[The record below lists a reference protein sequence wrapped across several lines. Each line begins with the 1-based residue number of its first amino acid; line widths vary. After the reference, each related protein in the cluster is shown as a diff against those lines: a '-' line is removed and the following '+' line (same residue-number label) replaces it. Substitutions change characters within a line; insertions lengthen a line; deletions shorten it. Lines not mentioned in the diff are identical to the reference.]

1 MQLWHLWGYS
11 DNVPQQRYQS
21 ESVLSQILLK
31 HVGDGFDEYRDIYNE
46 KLLDQMLRGQ
56 NGITTKM
63 YFTATVTADTLEL
76 TQQKLAAKALY
87 MWSCFQKIGS
97 NIEKLKA

>member
-1 MQLWHLWGYS
+1 
-11 DNVPQQRYQS
+11 
-21 ESVLSQILLK
+21 
-31 HVGDGFDEYRDIYNE
+31 
-46 KLLDQMLRGQ
+46 MLRGQ

-87 MWSCFQKIGS
+87 MRSCFQKIGS